1 VEIGLGRINFSEAK
15 YNYFQTLYEAKISGS
30 SKLIL
35 DLSIFL
41 ILLSYDGKL
50 LSQDIILKP
59 RDINRLIR
67 GREVKDLATGKR
79 KLAT

>member
-41 ILLSYDGKL
+41 ILLSYDDL
-50 LSQDIILKP
+50 L
-59 RDINRLIR
+59 
-67 GREVKDLATGKR
+67 EY
-79 KLAT
+79 